1 MELALNAATVRK
13 QWDLA
18 QIIEGCARHGIRGIS
33 PWRDQIQKTGLRR
46 TISLVKQRTSL
57 LPPHMP
63 G

>member
-33 PWRDQIQKTGLRR
+33 PWRDQVAHMGLEEVS
-46 TISLVKQRTSL
+46 IDLW
-57 LPPHMP
+57 
-63 G
+63 